1 MADLVGVS
9 DNDLVFQPSA
19 AQQVADLSDKKEK
32 DGEEKTTIG
41 SFGTKMDAYAKKML
55 KVGRWGRHGCW

>member
-1 MADLVGVS
+1 MSDVS

-32 DGEEKTTIG
+32 DGEEKPTIG